1 VKQEL
6 LDNRPKRERDPEAKK
21 RRICDAATVLF
32 VDQGFFPTTL
42 ADVAKAA
49 NVSKSTIL
57 LHFGT
62 MANLARELA
71 LHHFKL
77 MGEELGTLIDRSAG
91 VEQHVRVG
99 TANYVRWCAAN
110 PYPARFLLAMRHQEF
125 LENPDLPR
133 QVAEETSKGS
143 VELIRIGQSE
153 GSIRSGDPEFL
164 AHMYSAP
171 AQKMV
176 QMKLELG
183 IGGDLVEMADA
194 AGDLSWRM
202 LCQPIEPEERE
213 M

>member
-1 VKQEL
+1 MHGQEEGL
-6 LDNRPKRERDPEAKK
+6 SCSRPPVDAEPLGSNLPPARLDQLRVVVAR
-21 RRICDAATVLF
+21 
-32 VDQGFFPTTL
+32 VD
-42 ADVAKAA
+42 
-49 NVSKSTIL
+49 
-57 LHFGT
+57 
-62 MANLARELA
+62 
-71 LHHFKL
+71 
-77 MGEELGTLIDRSAG
+77 

-194 AGDLSWRM
+194 AGDLAWRM
-202 LCQPIEPEERE
+202 VCQPIEPEERE